1 MNKLNALFTYGT
13 LQPGEEADHYL
24 KQISGTWHD
33 AYVLGKYISDSKI
46 GYPAIQLN
54 AKGKKIKGKLF
65 YSIELSKI
73 IKNIDAYEGD
83 EYKRSIANVYLTN
96 GSMQS
101 AYVYELK

>member
-1 MNKLNALFTYGT
+1 MNKVNALFTYGT

-24 KQISGTWHD
+24 KQISGSWHD

-73 IKNIDAYEGD
+73 IKSLDAYEGKK
-83 EYKRSIANVYLTN
+83 YKRSIANVYLKN
-96 GSMQS
+96 RSIQL
-101 AYVYELK
+101 AYIYELK